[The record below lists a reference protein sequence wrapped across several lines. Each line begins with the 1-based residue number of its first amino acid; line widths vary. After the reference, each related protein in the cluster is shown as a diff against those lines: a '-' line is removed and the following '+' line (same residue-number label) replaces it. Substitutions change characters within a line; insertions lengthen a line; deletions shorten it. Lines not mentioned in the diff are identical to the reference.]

1 MDNILALMRRGK
13 LLGISEALDLINDG
27 DEIAIGGMSFHRNPM
42 AMALAIA
49 KSNKRD
55 LALIDREPGL
65 AFDLLTISGR
75 VKRIRAAMVTFEHFG
90 IAPGFRR
97 MVENGEVEFIEDV
110 CEGVMSGLRAGAYGL
125 PFMPSGITLESDLVK
140 LNVKRGLWSIIKD
153 PFSGEELVVV
163 KAIRPDVAI
172 IHAHRADEKGNVELL
187 GPKYEDLLK
196 VQASRKVIVTVEE
209 LVPEDY
215 FRENPERLTIPGF
228 LVTAVVHAPGGAWPT
243 SMYGRYGAGYGI
255 IKRYFDSVKA
265 GLGINDVLKVFEN
278 AWDG

>member
-1 MDNILALMRRGK
+1 MRRNK
-13 LLGISEALDLINDG
+13 LLSISEALELINDG

-49 KSNKRD
+49 RSNKRD
-55 LALIDREPGL
+55 LALVDREPGL

-75 VKRIRAAMVTFEHFG
+75 VRRIRAAMVTFEHFG

-97 MVENGEVEFIEDV
+97 MVEEGKVEFIEDV

-125 PFMPSGITLESDLVK
+125 PFMPSGIALDSDLVK

-153 PFSGEELVVV
+153 PFSGEELIAV

-172 IHAHRADEKGNVELL
+172 IHAHRADEVGDVELQ

-215 FRENPERLTIPGF
+215 FRENPERLSIPGF
-228 LVTAVVHAPGGAWPT
+228 LVTAVVHAPRGAWPT
-243 SMYGRYGAGYGI
+243 SMYGRYEADYEVIRRYYDAVRAG
-255 IKRYFDSVKA
+255 RSFEE
-265 GLGINDVLKVFEN
+265 VLKVFEH
-278 AWDG
+278 A